1 MYIKNYFQDQKEAV
15 LYEIELMVE
24 MGCKNRCDSNPE
36 CVSHHYDPKEKM
48 CTILGKPL
56 LIPTT
61 TSPGP
66 DSTASPGPDVKR
78 K

>member
-24 MGCKNRCDSNPE
+24 MECKNRCDSNPE

-56 LIPTT
+56 L
-61 TSPGP
+61 
-66 DSTASPGPDVKR
+66 
-78 K
+78 